1 MKLNIVYQ
9 DKKNSFEVVDE
20 LEGFKK
26 LEEQAKSLVKAKDGD
41 ISMSF
46 NDVDG
51 DQVPIVDNDDFEYL
65 LARVKENEECNKI
78 ELKVLGGAEEEA
90 KKEEP
95 KNVAAESF
103 FDVAEQQGLSFVN
116 LSKMNSVKTKD
127 NNNTF
132 VNIDGDDNL
141 DTDFIKVSEVNV
153 SIKDKEVK
161 DKQKAEEERLRLA
174 EEERL
179 REVKE
184 AEEERLRLAEE
195 ERLREV
201 KEAEER
207 KKRQQEEAKREIER
221 RRREEL
227 EAALLIQEVRKIREE
242 EEAKRVLEE
251 TLRKEIEEAEKKQ
264 KEEEQ
269 RKEAKRRLKEEALAM
284 EREMQFKQAQEELD
298 SLALEQRATENINF
312 IGDISEIHPVKI
324 EKPFESFQH
333 LNFNKKQSEQTQ
345 QLEFIDDNNV
355 TLVNE
360 SLDEIITKNT
370 KIDNINAKLENLDE
384 SIDQKLALFKTELM
398 DHIKANAVVKKKS
411 SRKTSKIDVVHIG
424 VRCNN
429 CDRQN
434 FKGRRYKCLVC
445 DDFDLCEKCEDKTAH
460 PHPMVRFT
468 KRDLERK
475 GTTLYKLNNIL
486 ESGKSIKEDKVKE
499 NFLRAI
505 TNNQYDNNFYT
516 SLVKKYKKF
525 VMGDFVSEIIRIF
538 D

>member
-161 DKQKAEEERLRLA
+161 DKQK
-174 EEERL
+174 
-179 REVKE
+179 

-429 CDRQN
+429 CERQN